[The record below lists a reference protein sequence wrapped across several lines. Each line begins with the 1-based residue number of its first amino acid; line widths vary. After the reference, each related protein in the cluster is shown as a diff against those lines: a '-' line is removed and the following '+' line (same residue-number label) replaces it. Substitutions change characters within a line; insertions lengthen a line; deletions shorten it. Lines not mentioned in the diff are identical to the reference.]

1 VAVVCQLMKHEI
13 IMAKFQISFIFSL
26 TIYIHTA
33 LDMQSDFLEIF
44 SMRLRYYWR
53 LGEEKGENET
63 FLISKMKGK
72 HYKRD

>member
-1 VAVVCQLMKHEI
+1 MAVARQLMKHEI
-13 IMAKFQISFIFSL
+13 IMAKFQISFIISL
-26 TIYIHTA
+26 TIYIHSA
-33 LDMQSDFLEIF
+33 LDKENDFLEIF

-63 FLISKMKGK
+63 FLSSKMKRK